1 MNNRQRIGN
10 DIYWKSVNDRRKN
23 LFENMWPLPYG
34 VSYNSYLI
42 RDEKCAL
49 MDTVESGTDGFYMD
63 WIKEV
68 LDGRQLDYLVVHHME
83 LDHSSEIGELI
94 RQFPNVKIIGNAKTF
109 KVLSAYFGCSDNF
122 VEVKDG
128 DTLDLG
134 HHKLKFVFTPWVHW
148 PETMVSYDMTD
159 GVLFSGDAF
168 GMFGALDGGRYD
180 DQVDF
185 AMYEEEMRRYY
196 SNIVGKYSSMVQK
209 ALARLSTIEVRTI
222 CPLHGLVWRSDPSRV
237 IGLYDRWSRYDAEAG
252 AVVIY
257 ASMYGNTARMADYI
271 ATGLADNGVKSIRVH
286 DVSKTHIS
294 YLINDIWRYRGV
306 VLGSCAYNLHMFPLM
321 ENLTRELLHM
331 GVKNRLLGVFGTF
344 SWNGGGV
351 KNLKTFAEEIG
362 WEQVAPAVEI
372 HGRTAPEKLLAC
384 DAMAEAMAGRL
395 LGKEICE
402 EK

>member
-1 MNNRQRIGN
+1 
-10 DIYWKSVNDRRKN
+10 
-23 LFENMWPLPYG
+23 
-34 VSYNSYLI
+34 
-42 RDEKCAL
+42 
-49 MDTVESGTDGFYMD
+49 
-63 WIKEV
+63 
-68 LDGRQLDYLVVHHME
+68 
-83 LDHSSEIGELI
+83 
-94 RQFPNVKIIGNAKTF
+94 
-109 KVLSAYFGCSDNF
+109 
-122 VEVKDG
+122 
-128 DTLDLG
+128 
-134 HHKLKFVFTPWVHW
+134 
-148 PETMVSYDMTD
+148 MVSYDTTD

-168 GMFGALDGGRYD
+168 GMFGALDGGHYD

-237 IGLYDRWSRYDAEAG
+237 IGLYDRWSRYEAEAG

-306 VLGSCAYNLHMFPLM
+306 VLGSCAYNLQMFPLM

-331 GVKNRLLGVFGTF
+331 GVKNKLLGLFGTF

-351 KNLKTFAEEIG
+351 KNLKVFAEEIG

-372 HGRTAPEKLLAC
+372 QGRTAADKLVAC
-384 DAMAEAMAGRL
+384 DALAEAMAGRL
-395 LGKEICE
+395 LGKEICG

>member
-1 MNNRQRIGN
+1 
-10 DIYWKSVNDRRKN
+10 
-23 LFENMWPLPYG
+23 
-34 VSYNSYLI
+34 
-42 RDEKCAL
+42 
-49 MDTVESGTDGFYMD
+49 MD
-63 WIKEV
+63 WLKEV

-94 RQFPNVKIIGNAKTF
+94 RQFPDVKIVGNAKTF

-134 HHKLKFVFTPWVHW
+134 HHKLKFVFTPWVPW

-159 GVLFSGDAF
+159 GVLFSGRCVRYVRGTRRRPLRRSGRLCDVRGGDASVLF
-168 GMFGALDGGRYD
+168 EY
-180 DQVDF
+180 
-185 AMYEEEMRRYY
+185 RR
-196 SNIVGKYSSMVQK
+196 KYSSMVQK

-237 IGLYDRWSRYDAEAG
+237 IGLYDRWSRYEAEAG

-286 DVSKTHIS
+286 DASKTHIS

-306 VLGSCAYNLHMFPLM
+306 VLGSCAYNLQMFPLM

-331 GVKNRLLGVFGTF
+331 GVKNKLLGLFGTF

-351 KNLKTFAEEIG
+351 KNLKVFAEEIG

-372 HGRTAPEKLLAC
+372 QGRTAADKLVAC
-384 DAMAEAMAGRL
+384 DALAEAMAGRL
-395 LGKEICE
+395 LGKEICG